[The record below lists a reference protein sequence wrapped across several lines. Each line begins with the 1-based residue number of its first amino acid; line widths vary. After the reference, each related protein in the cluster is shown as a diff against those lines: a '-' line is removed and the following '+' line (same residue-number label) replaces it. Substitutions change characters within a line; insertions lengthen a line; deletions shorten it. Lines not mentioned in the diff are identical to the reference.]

1 MAQKP
6 VIDAVNDRLAVYWT
20 LCPVWEANTTTQPPA
35 DGSGYLEIQ
44 YPVTNAQQVSIG
56 APGQN
61 WLRDEGVIR
70 AVFHVESG
78 SGLSVA
84 STWADTFSALF
95 RLKQFDGVQT
105 WAPSSP
111 AVDDEND
118 NGGYYVVS
126 VAVPY
131 WFDYLG

>member
-1 MAQKP
+1 MAQKA
-6 VIDAVNDRLAVYWT
+6 VIDAVADRLAAYWT
-20 LCPVWEANTTTQPPA
+20 LCPVWEANTVTQPPA

-44 YPVTNAQQVSIG
+44 YPVTNSQQISIG

-70 AVFHVESG
+70 AVFHIESG
-78 SGLSVA
+78 TGLSVA
-84 STWADTFSALF
+84 STWSDTFAALF

-111 AVDDEND
+111 AVDDDND
-118 NGGYYVVS
+118 NGNYFVVS